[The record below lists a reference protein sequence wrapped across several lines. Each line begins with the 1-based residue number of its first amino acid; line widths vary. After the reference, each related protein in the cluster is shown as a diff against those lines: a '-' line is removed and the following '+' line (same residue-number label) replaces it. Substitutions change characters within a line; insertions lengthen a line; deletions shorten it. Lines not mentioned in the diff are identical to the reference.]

1 MKKLTTYQR
10 PILSENLEDRI
21 DDAVQSF
28 LHRGQWKEWGLDRIR
43 EQGAAILLHGIAGTG
58 KTITAYYLGK
68 KLHLKVVE
76 VSMADYGSHIPGEL
90 ARNIKKIFNGEL
102 ILARQEKRQPPI
114 ILLDECDA
122 MIVSRKKLGADMM
135 WMLEPINALLAEIG
149 KYPGLV
155 VLATNLAPF
164 LDEALERRLIA
175 KIKFEKPDKEV
186 RHRIWKAKWP
196 EKFPIQLEDED
207 LWELADFDLT
217 GAQIENAFLLWSS
230 RCIRTEVSPTI
241 EDLVGF
247 LTKGWSRYFE
257 N

>member
-1 MKKLTTYQR
+1 MYQT
-10 PILSENLEDRI
+10 PILSESLEDRL
-21 DDAVQSF
+21 DDAIQSF
-28 LHRGQWKEWGLDRIR
+28 LHRGQWRDWGLDRIR
-43 EQGAAILLHGIAGTG
+43 EQGAAILLHGIPGTG

-76 VSMADYGSHIPGEL
+76 VSMADYGSHVPGEL
-90 ARNIKKIFNGEL
+90 ARNIHKIFNGEL
-102 ILARQEKRQPPI
+102 ILAKQDSKPAPI

-122 MIVSRKKLGADMM
+122 MIMSRKKLGPDMM
-135 WMLEPINALLAEIG
+135 WMLEPINALLAEIS

-164 LDEALERRLIA
+164 LDDALERRLIA

-196 EKFPIQLEDED
+196 EKFPIQPNDED

-217 GAQIENAFLLWSS
+217 GAQIENAFLLWASS
-230 RCIRTEVSPTI
+230 CIRTETSPTV
-241 EDLVGF
+241 EMLVEFIQKKWRG
-247 LTKGWSRYFE
+247 YFE
-257 N
+257 V